1 MQVAPAELEAV
12 LLTHSEVADAAVT
25 SVPDIEAGELPMA
38 YIVRKQG
45 SNLRKN
51 DIVQFIA
58 SK

>member
-25 SVPDIEAGELPMA
+25 SVPDEEAGELPMA

-45 SNLRKN
+45 SNLQES
-51 DIVQFIA
+51 DIAQFIA